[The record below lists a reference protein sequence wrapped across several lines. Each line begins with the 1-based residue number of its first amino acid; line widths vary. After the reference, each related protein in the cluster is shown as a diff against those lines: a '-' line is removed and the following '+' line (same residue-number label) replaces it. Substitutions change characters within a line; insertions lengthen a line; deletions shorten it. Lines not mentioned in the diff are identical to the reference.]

1 MTARNPGRFGSFD
14 QLLFVRSANSCAL
27 DEHYDSMDRM
37 IDKTF
42 SSTAEAVADIPDG
55 ASIAVGGFGLVG
67 IPTLL
72 INALREQGAGELTII
87 SNNCGTDGQGLG
99 LLLEDG
105 RIVKTIG
112 SYIGSNKEYARRY
125 LEGELTVEFTPQ
137 GTLAERMRAGGAGI
151 PAFYTTAGVGTQVA
165 EGGLPQR
172 YNKDGSVEIYS
183 KPKETREFNGQL
195 YVMEEGIR
203 ADFALVHAHKAD
215 RFGNL
220 VFRKTARNFNPDAA
234 MSGKITIAQVEHLV
248 DDLDPDEVH
257 LPGIYV
263 NRVVHVGPQETGI
276 ENRTVSN

>member
-1 MTARNPGRFGSFD
+1 
-14 QLLFVRSANSCAL
+14 
-27 DEHYDSMDRM
+27 M